1 VTGPLGT
8 DRPNSFKAYGS
19 YFAPWGTEIGGFFIL
34 QSGVP
39 ISTWVQD
46 IYQIPL
52 FVNGRGDMGRAPA
65 NNRTDLMIA
74 HEFKLGETPRLRLE
88 FNAENVFNQK
98 RAEYIYNFY
107 NRFRVAGSLINLGT
121 TDLTKGYDYEA
132 LIAKTPNASAPQGA
146 KDPRFGKLDNFR
158 TGFVGRVGVKYTF

>member
-1 VTGPLGT
+1 
-8 DRPNSFKAYGS
+8 
-19 YFAPWGTEIGGFFIL
+19 
-34 QSGVP
+34 VP

-52 FVNGRGDMGRAPA
+52 FVNGRGDMGRSPV

-158 TGFVGRVGVKYTF
+158 NGFVGRVGVKYTF